1 MEQMVDDKT
10 KVKSFD
16 GVLIPKTI
24 ITDLYFANEQEEINS
39 LELKAEALIQE
50 IEELAEEHCV
60 EEGLLE
66 VFTEEGFNLNKT
78 NVNKRI
84 KDIKNKE
91 AYDEEFRLL
100 TQIKILYDDQ
110 KKIQDELKEKQSR
123 LDEAIIKR
131 YQSLTE
137 EEIKEILFE
146 HKWMLTVQE
155 RISRLLLDLQSELIS
170 RVKSIIERYE
180 YTLGELETDV
190 QEVEKKV
197 KANLERMGFAW

>member
-1 MEQMVDDKT
+1 M
-10 KVKSFD
+10 S
-16 GVLIPKTI
+16 
-24 ITDLYFANEQEEINS
+24 INVS
-39 LELKAEALIQE
+39 
-50 IEELAEEHCV
+50 
-60 EEGLLE
+60 
-66 VFTEEGFNLNKT
+66 
-78 NVNKRI
+78 

-180 YTLGELETDV
+180 YTLGELGNRCTRSR
-190 QEVEKKV
+190 EKGESKS
-197 KANLERMGFAW
+197 